1 MEIQEDILAVLRQ
14 LRDIE
19 FTEVQ
24 IGNKE
29 LSVTIRRP
37 GQGAALE
44 SRETAEPDAIG
55 IPDQKPALAASVP
68 PETGTR
74 DAVSEADDNQGTVTV
89 VAPISG
95 VFYRSPRPGERPFV
109 EMGDRVAPDTT
120 VCIIEVMKLMNS
132 VSAGVD
138 GIVEAVL
145 VEDGIL
151 VEKEA
156 ALVRIRP
163 DPAT

>member
-1 MEIQEDILAVLRQ
+1 MAIQEDILAVLRQ

-29 LSVTIRRP
+29 LSVTIRRR

-44 SRETAEPDAIG
+44 SRESAAPDAIG
-55 IPDQKPALAASVP
+55 GPDQKAAQVESALPA
-68 PETGTR
+68 TGPR
-74 DAVSEADDNQGTVTV
+74 DAVSEAGDDKGTVTV
-89 VAPISG
+89 AAPISG
-95 VFYRSPRPGERPFV
+95 IFYCSPRPGERPFV
-109 EMGDRVAPDTT
+109 EIGDRVAPDTT

-132 VSAGVD
+132 VTAGLG

-145 VEDGIL
+145 VEDGTS

-156 ALVRIRP
+156 ALVRIRR
-163 DPAT
+163 DDGT